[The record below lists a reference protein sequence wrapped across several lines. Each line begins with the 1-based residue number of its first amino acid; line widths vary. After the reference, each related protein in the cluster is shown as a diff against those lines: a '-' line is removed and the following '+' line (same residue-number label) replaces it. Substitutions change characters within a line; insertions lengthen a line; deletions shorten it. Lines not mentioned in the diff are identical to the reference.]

1 MVFKKSNQLVGLD
14 IGSSYI
20 KVAEIKNTPKGQVL
34 KKFGLEKTPPGA
46 IVEGRIEN
54 MDGVAK
60 VIRTLFK
67 KNKIKEKHVAIS
79 TGGHSVVIKT
89 ITTAKAPEKE
99 LHESIHSEAEQYIP
113 YDIDDVNIDYHVLG
127 ESEFAPEQL
136 NVLLVAVKKDL
147 VAEYIDLINMAG
159 IHPSVID
166 VDTFALQN
174 IYETVPDQDPDKVT
188 LLVDIGYSKTSLNIL
203 QNYSSLM
210 MRDNLS
216 GSRQIIEEIM
226 AETDC
231 SLEDAEAVL
240 AGEDSGTLADDRLQS
255 IYATVSNNWC
265 GEIHEVIRTFQANS
279 NDKSVEQV
287 ILSGGSVFIP
297 GFIDSL
303 TSELDVDISL
313 INPFEGLIIDNKK
326 YDESFLTSVSPQ
338 APIALG
344 LALRHL
350 DDK

>member
-14 IGSSYI
+14 IGSSFI
-20 KVAEIKNTPKGQVL
+20 KVAEVKTTPKGPIL
-34 KKFGLEKTPPGA
+34 KKFGLEKTPTGA
-46 IVEGRIEN
+46 IVEGRIVDMES
-54 MDGVAK
+54 VAQ
-60 VIRTLFK
+60 VIRTLLR

-99 LHESIHSEAEQYIP
+99 LHASIHSEAEQYIP

-127 ESEFAPEQL
+127 DSEFSADQL

-174 IYETVPDQDPDKVT
+174 IYETIPTEDTSKVT
-188 LLVDIGYSKTSLNIL
+188 LLIDIGYSKTSLNIL
-203 QNYSSLM
+203 QDNTSLM

-216 GSRQIIEEIM
+216 GSKQIVEDLQAQTE
-226 AETDC
+226 C
-231 SLEDAEAVL
+231 SIEDAELVI
-240 AGEDSGTLADDRLQS
+240 SGHAIESIPADTINT
-255 IYATVSNNWC
+255 IYTNISSNWC
-265 GEIHEVIRTFQANS
+265 SEIHEVIRTFQANTS
-279 NDKSVEQV
+279 DKAVEKV
-287 ILSGGSVFIP
+287 ILSGGSIFMP
-297 GFIDSL
+297 GFIDNL
-303 TSELDVDISL
+303 NAELGINISI
-313 INPFEGLIIDNKK
+313 INPFEGLIVDSKK
-326 YDESFLTSVSPQ
+326 YDDSYLTSVSPQ